1 MRRSWDHSLHAPLL
15 SRSLLGSES
24 DDANWYGVEE
34 NKLSTDKTRALSDPM
49 DLDSES
55 TVTDQKAF
63 KTETLYLQRQVETEA
78 KTNATVVGELLASR
92 LHTQSPFGKLSL
104 LLMVCSSLL
113 IIAKTSSS
121 P

>member
-1 MRRSWDHSLHAPLL
+1 MRGSWDNPLRAPLW

-24 DDANWYGVEE
+24 DDAKWYEVEE
-34 NKLSTDKTRALSDPM
+34 NKLSTDKTRASSDPM

-55 TVTDQKAF
+55 TVTNQNAF
-63 KTETLYLQRQVETEA
+63 KAEILNLQRQVEAEA
-78 KTNATVVGELLASR
+78 KTNATVVGEPLASR